1 MMKKG
6 YLILSFLIFLIS
18 FMIYNEIS
26 YNEYFKNVE
35 EINFSNKTK
44 CKKINSNQPIEDF
57 VKINDEYIIGSST
70 IYLKLYYNYNYLNH
84 KGEKGTLILLNL
96 KNETLTEI
104 PIENY
109 PRKIPF
115 NPHGISLLDGHLLYI
130 INHAYTEG
138 ERIEVVNIEFSPLKL
153 KHVKSIKLPNKF
165 FGTLNSIAAID
176 KNTFFFTTYRIINYP
191 VHKNEVNFIK
201 NFIINYSGL
210 FTRLLSM
217 KLTNL
222 YIYSNNKI
230 NKINGG
236 EGIVNNGLAYNKKD
250 KILFMAQTF
259 EKNIK
264 VFKLGERKFDINFI
278 KDIKSNYCIDNL
290 DYDEKNNLLYAGIIG
305 KMYSGNKMAKNYF
318 MNGNLG
324 NEDVY
329 GGLEVIDPNNN
340 YEIKDVYLLKNK
352 LKGIS
357 SGSIINNKLIFSSVY
372 DKGMLICEKEK

>member
-1 MMKKG
+1 
-6 YLILSFLIFLIS
+6 
-18 FMIYNEIS
+18 
-26 YNEYFKNVE
+26 
-35 EINFSNKTK
+35 
-44 CKKINSNQPIEDF
+44 
-57 VKINDEYIIGSST
+57 
-70 IYLKLYYNYNYLNH
+70 
-84 KGEKGTLILLNL
+84 
-96 KNETLTEI
+96 
-104 PIENY
+104 
-109 PRKIPF
+109 
-115 NPHGISLLDGHLLYI
+115 
-130 INHAYTEG
+130 
-138 ERIEVVNIEFSPLKL
+138 
-153 KHVKSIKLPNKF
+153 
-165 FGTLNSIAAID
+165 
-176 KNTFFFTTYRIINYP
+176 
-191 VHKNEVNFIK
+191 
-201 NFIINYSGL
+201 
-210 FTRLLSM
+210 M

-357 SGSIINNKLIFSSVY
+357 TGSIINNKVIFSSVF
-372 DKGMLICEKEK
+372 DKGILICEKE

>member
-6 YLILSFLIFLIS
+6 YIILSFFIFLIS

-70 IYLKLYYNYNYLNH
+70 TYLKLYYNYNYLNH

-165 FGTLNSIAAID
+165 FGTLNSIAVID
-176 KNTFFFTTYRIINYP
+176 KNTFFFTTFRIVNYP
-191 VHKNEVNFIK
+191 VHKNELNFIK

-230 NKINGG
+230 NKINGA
-236 EGIVNNGLAYNKKD
+236 EGILNNGLAYNKKD

-290 DYDEKNNLLYAGIIG
+290 D
-305 KMYSGNKMAKNYF
+305 NKMAKNYF